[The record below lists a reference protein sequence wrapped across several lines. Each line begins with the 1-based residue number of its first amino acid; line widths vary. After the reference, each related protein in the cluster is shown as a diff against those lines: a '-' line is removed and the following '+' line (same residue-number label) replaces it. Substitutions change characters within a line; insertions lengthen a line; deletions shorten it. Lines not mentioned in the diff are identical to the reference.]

1 MGPLEVAAGAAA
13 LLIAVVV
20 GSWLVASR
28 RRRNLRRR
36 DEMEHGADDAA
47 LRAEVLR
54 RLEREAAHWDDTAGP
69 APAARTTGAEPAQS
83 PPAARSEVRP
93 DDRPEVCPDV
103 RPEVAPVA
111 EPARHGR
118 PGRRI
123 SVRWHPRA

>member
-1 MGPLEVAAGAAA
+1 
-13 LLIAVVV
+13 
-20 GSWLVASR
+20 
-28 RRRNLRRR
+28 
-36 DEMEHGADDAA
+36 MEHGADDAA

-69 APAARTTGAEPAQS
+69 APAARTTGAEPAQGL
-83 PPAARSEVRP
+83 PAARSEV
-93 DDRPEVCPDV
+93 DPDV
-103 RPEVAPVA
+103 PPEVAPAA

>member
-1 MGPLEVAAGAAA
+1 
-13 LLIAVVV
+13 
-20 GSWLVASR
+20 
-28 RRRNLRRR
+28 
-36 DEMEHGADDAA
+36 MEHGTDDAG

-69 APAARTTGAEPAQS
+69 APAPAARTTGAEPVPS
-83 PPAARSEVRP
+83 PPAARSEIR
-93 DDRPEVCPDV
+93 PDV
-103 RPEVAPVA
+103 RQEALPEVAPVA